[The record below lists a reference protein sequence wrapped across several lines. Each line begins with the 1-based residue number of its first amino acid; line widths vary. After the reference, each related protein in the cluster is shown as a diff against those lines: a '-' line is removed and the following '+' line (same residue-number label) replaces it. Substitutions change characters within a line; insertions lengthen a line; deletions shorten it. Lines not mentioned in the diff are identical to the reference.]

1 MKLINLKWR
10 LNMWRKSFNIIEIV
24 LLLVAVILQFDP
36 FGMGQVLVLKSTVTL
51 LCVILILKRFL
62 ALDIK
67 ISIVK

>member
-1 MKLINLKWR
+1 MKLIHLKWR
-10 LNMWRKSFNIIEIV
+10 LNMWKKSFNIIEIV

-36 FGMGQVLVLKSTVTL
+36 FAMGQVLVLKSTVTL
-51 LCVILILKRFL
+51 LCVILILKQFL